1 MNTPAKLGRGVFQ
14 VLECFRKYDREIVK
28 VLWPTVG
35 QNRFRLAPDTLVGIQ
50 FGSVGREIHE
60 VKSRKLETELLDFFA
75 LVGFA
80 VVQDDED
87 MAPQMLQE
95 VAKKLANF
103 RSLNV
108 FAM

>member
-1 MNTPAKLGRGVFQ
+1 M
-14 VLECFRKYDREIVK
+14 
-28 VLWPTVG
+28 
-35 QNRFRLAPDTLVGIQ
+35 
-50 FGSVGREIHE
+50 
-60 VKSRKLETELLDFFA
+60 KSRKSETELLDFFA